1 MFSCSVQFLSLFSV
15 TAVWQQIL
23 EPFEKMRVD
32 NDLVRCFPSQL
43 TGEDLFGLTEPAVIR
58 IVESV
63 SISIVPLSNKFGYV
77 GTAMP
82 ISSVL

>member
-1 MFSCSVQFLSLFSV
+1 M
-15 TAVWQQIL
+15 WQQIL

-63 SISIVPLSNKFGYV
+63 STIVVTSSKKFGYV
-77 GTAMP
+77 NGNDVAM
-82 ISSVL
+82 SRLNCC